1 MLYVTLR
8 ILKMDKEDREVILLS
23 DISSEYY

>member
-8 ILKMDKEDREVILLS
+8 ILKMDKEDREVILLT